1 MLHGFY
7 RHDCSQTKTS
17 RNACVFKRRVVGLW
31 SRLAEGQ
38 MQMVE
43 GSLGNRLGNPW
54 HPYPHPHEK
63 QPQCLLPA
71 RNPGTRADGEEARGL
86 EAPFWP

>member
-1 MLHGFY
+1 
-7 RHDCSQTKTS
+7 
-17 RNACVFKRRVVGLW
+17 
-31 SRLAEGQ
+31 